1 MDIFLLAQQTSMP
14 EDMNFGALAFRML
27 LYLGLVIVLIYFV
40 LPRILRFFVR
50 LPTHQNRTV
59 RILERVPVDQKRNL
73 LVVEVQGKVYLFGS
87 AEGQINVLMELDR
100 EKMNLQ
106 DPAPIRSKG
115 FEDVLRKT
123 FLKPKSPEVPDKA

>member
-73 LVVEVQGKVYLFGS
+73 LVVDVQGKVYLFGS
-87 AEGQINVLMELDR
+87 AEGQISVLMELDR
-100 EKMNLQ
+100 EKMNLR

>member
-50 LPTHQNRTV
+50 LPAHQNRTV

-87 AEGQINVLMELDR
+87 AEGQISVLMELDR

-106 DPAPIRSKG
+106 DPAPIRTKG